1 LTNPTLKPEAGNESD
16 SVSASPNDDS
26 ITMTDP
32 LPERRELDALLRGF
46 GWTRLGAA
54 GLLAIIV
61 PYMPTDLMPRTN
73 TGILLFVLPVVVAS
87 SAALLLGVANRPR
100 RTAWYL
106 CLLDVVLITAAVAAT
121 GSARSI
127 LAFLYVLLVTAA
139 SVLLSRAGGL
149 VIGGLSSTLYASL
162 VFLPALVP
170 PGALLDI
177 ATGEALSDATALDVL
192 TVIVNTGTLLF
203 VAIVAGGLAAR
214 ALTTRQELETRRK
227 DLRDLQAFKD
237 LVFQSVGTGLIALDR
252 DHVITAFNRV
262 AEALTGIPPGKAIGR
277 PWPVLLGNALPL
289 GSIEA
294 AITNDPTRPVRC
306 ETELGRPDGT
316 RVPVRVTCSP
326 LTSGDAER
334 VGLIVACE
342 DLSALRIMEA
352 RIRQA
357 DRLATL
363 GRLSANIAHEIRNP
377 LASLTGAIEALTGGT
392 SLGEERERLTQI
404 VLRESERLNQM
415 IKAFLDY
422 ARPTPLT
429 TGDVDVA
436 QVVEEVLVLLEHRE
450 LPPGLKIVRE
460 IPPALTWQLDQ
471 HRFRQALWN
480 LCLNAVQAM
489 PAGGELTVSVS
500 ADDPTLRIAVSD
512 TGEGI
517 APADLGHV
525 FEPFFSTKPG
535 GSGLGLAL
543 VHRVVHEHGGDIEVR
558 SAPELGTTFVLT
570 LPARE
575 AAIPE
580 AARA

>member
-1 LTNPTLKPEAGNESD
+1 M
-16 SVSASPNDDS
+16 SASPNNDS
-26 ITMTDP
+26 VTLSDP

-46 GWTRLGAA
+46 GWTRLGVA

-61 PYMPTDLMPRTN
+61 PHIPGDLMPRTN
-73 TGILLFVLPVVVAS
+73 AGVLVFVLPVVVAS
-87 SAALLLGVANRPR
+87 SAALLLGVATRPR

-106 CLLDVVLITAAVAAT
+106 CLLDMVLITAVVAAT

-162 VFLPALVP
+162 VFLPTLVP
-170 PGALLDI
+170 AGALPAI
-177 ATGEALSDATALDVL
+177 APGDSLGEATALDAL
-192 TVIVNTGTLLF
+192 TVVVNTGTLLF

-214 ALTTRQELETRRK
+214 FLTTRQELVTRQK

-252 DHVITAFNRV
+252 EHVITALNRV
-262 AEALTGIPPGKAIGR
+262 AEALTGIPAGQAIGR

-316 RVPVRVTCSP
+316 RVPLRVTCSA

-342 DLSALRIMEA
+342 DLSAQRAMEA

-392 SLGEERERLTQI
+392 TLGEERERLTQI
-404 VLRESERLNQM
+404 VLRESDRLNQM

-429 TGDVDVA
+429 TRVVDVSL
-436 QVVEEVLVLLEHRE
+436 VVEEVLVLLEHRE
-450 LPPGLKIVRE
+450 LPPGLKIVRA
-460 IPPALTWQLDQ
+460 IPPALPWELDQ

-489 PAGGELTVSVS
+489 PAGGELSVSVG
-500 ADDPTLRIAVSD
+500 ADDGTLKISVGD

-517 APADLGHV
+517 APADLAHV

-543 VHRVVHEHGGDIEVR
+543 VHRIVHEHGGDIEVQ

-570 LPARE
+570 LPARQ

-580 AARA
+580 PARA